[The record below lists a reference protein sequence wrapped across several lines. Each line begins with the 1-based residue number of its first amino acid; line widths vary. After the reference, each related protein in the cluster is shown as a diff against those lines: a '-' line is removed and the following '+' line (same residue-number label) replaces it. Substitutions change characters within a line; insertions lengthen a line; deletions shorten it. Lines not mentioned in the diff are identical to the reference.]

1 MPISLKTNAPAGLT
15 DDSICQMV
23 EFNPDVMLML
33 RPDGRCRHVSASAL
47 PALGRP
53 PAALV
58 GTDLRDLVL
67 ESDQVIL
74 SDLFDQLEMEDGPVA
89 ASFRLYSV
97 GDGWHWM
104 EANARR
110 LPNGAGFVMSLRDIT
125 ARKQEEA
132 VLIEANDLLRRRST
146 LDPVTCLPNR
156 GHFLSMLER
165 EQRRAQR
172 EGGSLS
178 LLCVAVDEFSLFND
192 FYGRDAGDL
201 ALREVA
207 VAVEGALCRPGDLA
221 GRLEGAMLG
230 ILLPATDLAGAA
242 AVADRVR
249 QAIAALK
256 LEHAGEPSG
265 QVRTTL
271 GIASSETLSKGATLL
286 REAMCEVEVAR
297 AASASCLV

>member
-1 MPISLKTNAPAGLT
+1 MSIALQTNAPSGLT
-15 DDSICQMV
+15 EDSIRQIV
-23 EFNPDVMLML
+23 EFNPDVMLIL
-33 RPDGRCRHVSASAL
+33 RPDGRCRDVSAAVL

-53 PAALV
+53 PAALQ

-67 ESDQVIL
+67 EADHPIL
-74 SDLFDQLEMEDGPVA
+74 GTMFDQLEMEDGAVT
-89 ASFRLYSV
+89 ASFRLYSL
-97 GDGWHWM
+97 GDGWLWM

-110 LPNGAGFVMSLRDIT
+110 LPGAAGYVMSLRDIS

-132 VLIEANDLLRRRST
+132 VLIEANDLLRRRAT

-165 EQRRAQR
+165 EQRRAHR
-172 EGGSLS
+172 EDGSLS

-249 QAIAALK
+249 HAIAALK

-265 QVRTTL
+265 QVRMTL
-271 GIASSETLSKGATLL
+271 GIACSDTVSKGSTLL
-286 REAMCEVEVAR
+286 REAMCEIEVAR
-297 AASASCLV
+297 AASAFCLV